1 MGRSHFFEMMTQCV
15 FLAVVLLSLSH
26 VRAADDEMSS
36 AYESGNSPL
45 SITPQNTI
53 ACVIRATLYK
63 TSSWERSSQDFGL
76 PLDIDCSGNSTL
88 EVNSFDLGAQR
99 VVGKRHVLLDGSQTP
114 PLGISSYGLEYL
126 DNCVSLESLEI
137 QRFVGDAT
145 LKLSCGGAL
154 LPNLTAVSLKNNE
167 LGILSGDTFHELPH
181 LKLLQMQQNSL
192 RFLEKLEGCAELEEL
207 AIQDEA
213 DLVLKDNDIIM
224 QLSGLKKLRLRNL
237 KKIENAFL
245 SDLPENLTDLIIED
259 TAIQPGELF
268 LTKGI
273 AKLVNVTLTNCQL
286 RSFALDPPRNLDIV
300 HLNLSDNALVSF
312 NISFQDGPSTL
323 ETLDLSRN
331 KLQHLNFTWFYRT
344 TSLRILYLQENNF
357 HTFSLFQLGMLS
369 PGTIQRIDLRSNELM
384 SLREIEK
391 ANYPY
396 WNPQLR
402 LLIDDNPWSCQWLSD
417 FSHTQPQLFRLFE
430 YSKYISHINVNG
442 LSCKPQEPP
451 TEEPPKARRIMHV
464 RINGS
469 DSSIPVPH
477 HTGNVSSFE
486 VLYGN
491 PVQLHRSQRS
501 LALIIV
507 FMLPLGIAFL
517 FLLLYLY
524 LHCERLFHL
533 SYYVSGLPCFGGEK
547 SSSGPRFVDHVDIVR
562 YPIANGGGSPVDLET
577 ELPDGY
583 ETPVSGGASICNC
596 AGHREST
603 CSRTH
608 HVTYESLPAELP
620 YQLYAEIKEQADEN
634 GDKDVML
641 AATPSS
647 TAPIYDHLSFVEE
660 MPKLDELRDIS

>member
-1 MGRSHFFEMMTQCV
+1 M
-15 FLAVVLLSLSH
+15 
-26 VRAADDEMSS
+26 
-36 AYESGNSPL
+36 
-45 SITPQNTI
+45 
-53 ACVIRATLYK
+53 
-63 TSSWERSSQDFGL
+63 
-76 PLDIDCSGNSTL
+76 
-88 EVNSFDLGAQR
+88 GAQR
-99 VVGKRHVLLDGSQTP
+99 VAGKRHVLLDGSQTP

-126 DNCVSLESLEI
+126 DNCVDLESVEI

-154 LPNLTAVSLKNNE
+154 IPNLTKVSLKNNE
-167 LGILSGDTFHELPH
+167 LGTLSEDTFQDLPH
-181 LKLLQMQQNSL
+181 LKLLQLQQNSL
-192 RFLEKLEGCAELEEL
+192 RYLEKLQGSAELEEL
-207 AIQDEA
+207 FIKDEN
-213 DLVLKDNDIIM
+213 DLVLKDKDFIL
-224 QLSGLKKLRLRNL
+224 QLPELRKLSLINIKQTEGTFLKN
-237 KKIENAFL
+237 
-245 SDLPENLTDLIIED
+245 LPENLTDLILED
-259 TAIQPGELF
+259 TPIQPGDLF
-268 LTKGI
+268 LNKGI

-286 RSFALDPPRNLDIV
+286 RNFALDPPHNLEIV
-300 HLNLSDNALVSF
+300 YLNLSGNALVSL
-312 NISFQDGPSTL
+312 NISFHDGPSTL
-323 ETLDLSRN
+323 TTLDLSRN
-331 KLQHLNFTWFYRT
+331 KLEHLNFTWFYRT
-344 TSLRILYLQENNF
+344 TSLRTLYLQENRF
-357 HTFSLFQLGMLS
+357 HSLSLFQLGMLS
-369 PGTIQRIDLRSNELM
+369 SATIQHIDLRSNKLM
-384 SLREIEK
+384 SLRDIEK

-402 LLIDDNPWSCQWLSD
+402 ISIDGNPWSCQWLLN
-417 FSHTQPQLFRLFE
+417 FSHTQPQLFRLFQ

-464 RINGS
+464 RINGT
-469 DSSIPVPH
+469 DSAIPVPH
-477 HTGNVSSFE
+477 PPGNVSSFT

-491 PVQLHRSQRS
+491 PVELHRSQRS

-533 SYYVSGLPCFGGEK
+533 SYYASGLPCFGGEK

-562 YPIANGGGSPVDLET
+562 FPIANGNGNGSAVDLET

-583 ETPVSGGASICNC
+583 ETPVSGGTSICNC
-596 AGHREST
+596 TGHREST

-608 HVTYESLPAELP
+608 HVTYESLPTELP

-634 GDKDVML
+634 GDTDEIL
-641 AATPSS
+641 AIIPAP

>member
-1 MGRSHFFEMMTQCV
+1 MGTSHFSGMMTQCV
-15 FLAVVLLSLSH
+15 FVVVVSLILSH
-26 VRAADDEMSS
+26 VRAAGDEMMPS
-36 AYESGNSPL
+36 AYES
-45 SITPQNTI
+45 ITLPS
-53 ACVIRATLYK
+53 ACVIRATLYM
-63 TSSWERSSQDFGL
+63 TSSSKRHSEDFGL
-76 PLDIDCSGNSTL
+76 PLDIDCSVNNTL
-88 EVNSFDLGAQR
+88 ESNPFDMGAQR
-99 VVGKRHVLLDGSQTP
+99 VTGKRHVLLDGSQTP

-126 DNCVSLESLEI
+126 DNCVDLESVEI

-154 LPNLTAVSLKNNE
+154 IPNLTNVSLKNNE
-167 LGILSGDTFHELPH
+167 LGTLSKDTFQDLPH
-181 LKLLQMQQNSL
+181 LKLLQLQQNSL
-192 RFLEKLEGCAELEEL
+192 RYLEKLQGSAELEEL
-207 AIQDEA
+207 FIKDEN
-213 DLVLKDNDIIM
+213 DLVLKDKDFIL
-224 QLSGLKKLRLRNL
+224 QLPELRKLSLINIKQIEGSFLKN
-237 KKIENAFL
+237 
-245 SDLPENLTDLIIED
+245 LPENLTDLILEG
-259 TAIQPGELF
+259 TPIQPGDLF
-268 LTKGI
+268 LNKGI

-286 RSFALDPPRNLDIV
+286 RNFALEPPHNLEIV
-300 HLNLSDNALVSF
+300 YLNLSGNALVSL
-312 NISFQDGPSTL
+312 NISFHDGPSTL
-323 ETLDLSRN
+323 TTLDLSRN
-331 KLQHLNFTWFYRT
+331 KLEHLNFTWFYRT
-344 TSLRILYLQENNF
+344 TSLRALYLQENRF
-357 HTFSLFQLGMLS
+357 HSLSLFQLGMLS
-369 PGTIQRIDLRSNELM
+369 SATIQHIDLRSNKLM
-384 SLREIEK
+384 SLRETEK

-402 LLIDDNPWSCQWLSD
+402 ISIDGNPWSCQWLLN
-417 FSHTQPQLFRLFE
+417 FSHTQPQLFRLFQ

-464 RINGS
+464 RINGT
-469 DSSIPVPH
+469 DSAIPVSHPP
-477 HTGNVSSFE
+477 GNVSSFT

-491 PVQLHRSQRS
+491 PVELHRSQRS

-533 SYYVSGLPCFGGEK
+533 SYYASGLPCFGGEK

-562 YPIANGGGSPVDLET
+562 FPIANGNGNGSAVDLET

-583 ETPVSGGASICNC
+583 ETPVSGGTSICNC
-596 AGHREST
+596 TGHREST

-608 HVTYESLPAELP
+608 HVTYESLPTELP

-634 GDKDVML
+634 GDTDEIL
-641 AATPSS
+641 AIIPAP